1 MNTRLQLDGSDL
13 FGLLPEP
20 TAVLDDRGRV
30 VATNRALERLLGRDD
45 LVGRALVD
53 LTGDDPDVVADAV
66 ATWASS
72 PELTAGALS
81 FDTEAGPLVHRCSG
95 AALGRGGSVL
105 VRVEPTLS
113 LAPAPD
119 TVPDELLAELRTR
132 RAAEARLVQLA
143 FHDPVTGA
151 LNRLGLDERLAA
163 LLRAPDR
170 LTLVYIDLD
179 RFKVINDV
187 YGHDAGDEALRETA
201 RRLSAAVRP
210 GDVVARIGGD
220 EFAAVL
226 VGIDS
231 DRAASVGR
239 RLVETLGQPFR
250 LHGEHVELA
259 GSLGV
264 AVRRPGER
272 AIELFRRAD
281 AAMYR
286 AKRAGG
292 HRVEL
297 ALLDDGAPGLS
308 A

>member
-1 MNTRLQLDGSDL
+1 MTTRLQLDGTDL
-13 FGLLPEP
+13 LGLLPEP

-30 VATNRALERLLGRDD
+30 VAANRALERLLGRDD
-45 LVGRALVD
+45 LAGRSWSELTVD
-53 LTGDDPDVVADAV
+53 DERVVVDTLAAW
-66 ATWASS
+66 TSS
-72 PELTAGALS
+72 PELTSGALS
-81 FDTEAGPLVHRCSG
+81 FDTPQGPLVHRCSG
-95 AALGRGGSVL
+95 AALGRGGSLL
-105 VRVEPTLS
+105 VRVEPTLAV
-113 LAPAPD
+113 APAPD

-151 LNRLGLDERLAA
+151 LNRVGLDERLRA
-163 LLRAPDR
+163 LIGEGERMA
-170 LTLVYIDLD
+170 LVYVDLD

-201 RRLSAAVRP
+201 RRLGGAVRP

-226 VGIDS
+226 VGIDP

-239 RLVETLGQPFR
+239 RLVDALGQPFR

-264 AVRRPGER
+264 AVRRPGEG
-272 AIELFRRAD
+272 AAELFRRAD

-286 AKRAGG
+286 AKRSGG